1 VVGCREAKSRLDPA
15 DTRRLTE
22 PDYRLGWNA
31 FQQAAQASV
40 AANTP
45 SFVMPANADSLPAS
59 GPRALCRQPDIIRN
73 IIKSLSDVKA
83 VKDAHESVYD
93 FEDSKTLGAELQSLT
108 FSCHGIARI
117 TNGQMLPGTFTVF
130 RNSAGDAVWRWMNDG
145 QPGPSAVLPQA
156 AVPGGTNLRA
166 ADAAPAPVLGT
177 SGDHADLPAVEIA
190 SWNWRK
196 DPSWGSNGIIHWTVE
211 VKNKSDRNIESAK
224 IEFSTYDAKNKIV
237 SSTFAFVDAIAAG
250 GARAAESF
258 ADLYGTEAA
267 AHVQV
272 VYAKFAN

>member
-1 VVGCREAKSRLDPA
+1 MWGYLAAIMLGLVSPWIAAAAYAQSAAYSDGLADRTAYESWVASLDAMAKAGADYWASQRSLRNPGRCVSPDGKADGSWVVGCREAKSRLDPA

-156 AVPGGTNLRA
+156 AVR
-166 ADAAPAPVLGT
+166 
-177 SGDHADLPAVEIA
+177 
-190 SWNWRK
+190 
-196 DPSWGSNGIIHWTVE
+196 
-211 VKNKSDRNIESAK
+211 
-224 IEFSTYDAKNKIV
+224 
-237 SSTFAFVDAIAAG
+237 
-250 GARAAESF
+250 
-258 ADLYGTEAA
+258 
-267 AHVQV
+267 
-272 VYAKFAN
+272 